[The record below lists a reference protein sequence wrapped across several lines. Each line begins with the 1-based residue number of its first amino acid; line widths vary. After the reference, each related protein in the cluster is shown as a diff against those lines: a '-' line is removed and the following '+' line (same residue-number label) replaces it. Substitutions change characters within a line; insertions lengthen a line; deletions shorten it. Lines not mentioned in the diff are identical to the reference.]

1 MARKALYQKGNMT
14 EFVTV
19 HSLCNPG
26 TWIILLCTL
35 GMIIPYWVL
44 SPSHKIKLI

>member
-14 EFVTV
+14 EIVTV
-19 HSLCNPG
+19 HSLCNPL
-26 TWIILLCTL
+26 TWILICFTSGLILA
-35 GMIIPYWVL
+35 YWIG